1 MIIRPY
7 AEADHAAVRALF
19 MRVNR
24 ELAPAPLKDAFEA
37 YIERSLAE
45 EVDRI
50 AAYYGARNGAFWV
63 AEEGGAIVGMV
74 GLEQV
79 DAATVELR
87 RMYVDP
93 DARRRAVGRRL
104 LEHAEAVARERGY
117 RTMVLSTS
125 ELQQAALTLYRNAGY
140 RFVREGSATEQSNKT
155 VGGGIRRFYFAK
167 EL

>member
-1 MIIRPY
+1 MIVRPY
-7 AEADHAAVRALF
+7 VETDHAAVRALF
-19 MRVNR
+19 VRVNR
-24 ELAPAPLKDAFEA
+24 ELAPAHLNDAFEA

-50 AAYYGARNGAFWV
+50 AAYYGERDGAFWV
-63 AEEGGAIVGMV
+63 AEENGAIVGMV

-79 DAATVELR
+79 DATTVELR

-104 LEHAEAVARERGY
+104 LQHAEDAARQGGY

-140 RFVREGSATEQSNKT
+140 RFAREGSATEQSNKT

-167 EL
+167 AL

>member
-1 MIIRPY
+1 MIISLY
-7 AEADHAAVRALF
+7 AETDHAAVRALF
-19 MRVNR
+19 IRVNR
-24 ELAPAPLKDAFEA
+24 ELAPAHLKEAFEA

-45 EVDRI
+45 EVDRLG
-50 AAYYGARNGAFWV
+50 AYYGERNGAFWV
-63 AEEGGAIVGMV
+63 AEEAGRVVGMV
-74 GLEQV
+74 GIEQV

-93 DARRRAVGRRL
+93 SARRRAIGRRL
-104 LEHAEAVARERGY
+104 LEHAEAAARERGY
-117 RTMVLSTS
+117 RIMVLSTS

-167 EL
+167 DL

>member
-7 AEADHAAVRALF
+7 AETDQAAVRALF
-19 MRVNR
+19 IRVNR
-24 ELAPAPLKDAFEA
+24 ELAPAPFRDAFEA

-50 AAYYGARNGAFWV
+50 AAYYGARNGSFWV
-63 AEEGGAIVGMV
+63 AEAEGAIVGMV

-79 DAATVELR
+79 DVATVELR

-93 DARRRAVGRRL
+93 AARRRAVGRRL
-104 LEHAEAVARERGY
+104 LEHAEAAARAAGFRA
-117 RTMVLSTS
+117 MVLSTS

-155 VGGGIRRFYFAK
+155 VGGGIRRFYFGK
-167 EL
+167 DL